1 MSDPSSPGGPLEEP
15 DEARTLADHPD
26 GGSTDRL
33 AAASGRA
40 GGETESAGSGGG
52 VPPAPP
58 PPTSKRRRP
67 HLMRVIA
74 LSLLLAAVAFLGAG
88 IGHGLWPSQVS
99 TVSQT
104 LPVVG
109 SGSTSQGGLPSV
121 PDNNGTGSGSS
132 SGSGAVSGDL
142 NSVAAAVAPALV
154 DINVADG
161 YQSAQGAATGI
172 VLSSSGLVLTNN
184 HVVDGATSISATDVG
199 NGQTYTATVLGYD
212 VSHDIA
218 LIQLNGASGLATAQL
233 GDSSTLTVGQTVV
246 AIGNAGGVGGTPSAA
261 AGTIVALDQQIVAG
275 DQNGGSS
282 EQLSGLI
289 QTDADIQPGDSG
301 GPLVNTSGQ
310 VIGIDTA
317 GSSGY
322 PVGSGGTQGF
332 AVPVNTAMAIVKQIE
347 NQQASDTVHIGGTAF
362 LGVEIDPTGSQS
374 GFGGGFGGQSGSSS
388 SGATVAGVLSGS
400 PAAQAGLA
408 AGDVIVSVGGQAV
421 DSPSALST
429 ILGTYHPGDGVQ
441 IGWLDTSGAQQSA
454 TVQLASG
461 PAA

>member
-1 MSDPSSPGGPLEEP
+1 MNDPSTPGVPLEEP
-15 DEARTLADHPD
+15 DEARTLADHPH

-33 AAASGRA
+33 AAASGRVD
-40 GGETESAGSGGG
+40 GEVESAGSGDG
-52 VPPAPP
+52 APP
-58 PPTSKRRRP
+58 PSSPAASKRRRP
-67 HLMRVIA
+67 RLTRVIA

-88 IGHGLWPSQVS
+88 IGHDLWPTHVS
-99 TVSQT
+99 TASQA
-104 LPVVG
+104 LPIVG
-109 SGSTSQGGLPSV
+109 SGSSPQGGLPSGT
-121 PDNNGTGSGSS
+121 DNNGTGSGSS
-132 SGSGAVSGDL
+132 SNPGAVSGDL
-142 NSVAAAVAPALV
+142 NSITAAVAPALA
-154 DINVADG
+154 DITVTNG
-161 YQSAQGAATGI
+161 YQSSQGAATGI

-184 HVVDGATSISATDVG
+184 HVIDGATSISATDVG

-218 LIQLNGASGLATAQL
+218 LIQLNGASGLTTAQL
-233 GDSSTLTVGQTVV
+233 GDSSTLTVGQAVL

-289 QTDADIQPGDSG
+289 ETDADIQPGDSG
-301 GPLVNTSGQ
+301 GPLVNASGQ

-322 PVGSGGTQGF
+322 SFNSGGTQGF

-347 NQQASDTVHIGGTAF
+347 SHDSSGGVHIGTTAF
-362 LGVEIDPTGSQS
+362 LGVEIDPTGGQS
-374 GFGGGFGGQSGSSS
+374 GFGGGFGDQSGQTA

-408 AGDVIVSVGGQAV
+408 AGDVIVSVGGQTV
-421 DSPSALST
+421 DSGTALSA
-429 ILGTYHPGDGVQ
+429 ILGTYHSGDSVQ
-441 IGWLDTSGAQQSA
+441 IGWFDTSGAQQSA